1 MSKLKIVLK
10 FTVESHLY
18 IYTNYKVHEWGEKDG
33 FLSETCSFNKH
44 LLTCIFG
51 CEFQL
56 QVPDESLSLVMSMG
70 FRERD
75 AKRALRMS
83 NQDVSSAVD
92 FLVEQKV
99 KRAQKREDD
108 IRRRN
113 EIM

>member
-1 MSKLKIVLK
+1 M
-10 FTVESHLY
+10 
-18 IYTNYKVHEWGEKDG
+18 
-33 FLSETCSFNKH
+33 
-44 LLTCIFG
+44 
-51 CEFQL
+51 
-56 QVPDESLSLVMSMG
+56 PDESLSLVMSMG

-92 FLVEQKV
+92 FLVDQKA

-108 IRRRN
+108 IQRRN